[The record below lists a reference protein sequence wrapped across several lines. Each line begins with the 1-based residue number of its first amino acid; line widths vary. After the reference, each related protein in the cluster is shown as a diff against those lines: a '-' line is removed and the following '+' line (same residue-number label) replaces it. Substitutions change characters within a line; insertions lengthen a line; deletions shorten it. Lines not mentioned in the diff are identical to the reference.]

1 MNKFLE
7 FYKANNSK
15 RYNNLHRLAP
25 FMEYSLKKQTKT
37 TLDLKLGAYLR
48 LSDTQNR

>member
-1 MNKFLE
+1 MYLE
-7 FYKANNSK
+7 FYRANNSK
-15 RYNNLHRLAP
+15 RYNNLQRLAP
-25 FMEYSLKKQTKT
+25 FMEYSLKK